1 MATTYVKGKDKAEK
15 LEKPAKADCESGMF
29 SWMSDELKEAFR
41 LYRAGKV
48 WSPLD
53 ALPKKESK

>member
-15 LEKPAKADCESGMF
+15 PLKEACENGMF

-53 ALPKKESK
+53 ALKKGEVKL

>member
-1 MATTYVKGKDKAEK
+1 MATTYVKGKAAAEK
-15 LEKPAKADCESGMF
+15 PLKEACENG
-29 SWMSDELKEAFR
+29 MSDELKEAFR

-53 ALPKKESK
+53 ALKKGEVKL